1 VMFVLFNAF
10 LFACGEEGTEPTEP
24 PGTQIGTEDAVPEE
38 DSGALFNDDTIE
50 DDSTTD
56 TDIVS
61 HTIEDKW
68 LWSPDPDDRTYAN
81 TMFEFVDGNV
91 YTSYANCGSIDNL
104 CTDADFNAL
113 DSSDRIPGV
122 ETYIFDGDTLTWND
136 ISRAVSFECEGGVM
150 LHENSYKLWR
160 LSSDCQ

>member
-1 VMFVLFNAF
+1 MKKLF
-10 LFACGEEGTEPTEP
+10 LLSTLLIFAC
-24 PGTQIGTEDAVPEE
+24 
-38 DSGALFNDDTIE
+38 SS
-50 DDSTTD
+50 DDS
-56 TDIVS
+56 
-61 HTIEDKW
+61 EDNPLPAYTVEGKW
-68 LWSPDPDDRTYAN
+68 LWSPDPEDRTYAN

-91 YTSYANCGSIDNL
+91 YTSYAANCGWAENY

-113 DSSDRIPGV
+113 DATDRIPGV